1 MASLPEPIFFDTDE
15 DVILSEMI
23 ADYELLT
30 GKKLSPAQ
38 SERLLI
44 NGFAYREKMTRIAGN
59 EAAKQCLL
67 SFAVYPMLD
76 YLGELVGVERLPA
89 SKAETTIEFHFVEG
103 HTSLLLPVGIRLQS
117 IDGNVVFTTLES
129 VTVLS
134 TENVKHVLAE
144 CTREGTAGNNYKIG
158 DISIILDPQAFV
170 STVTNISVTNGGA
183 DQESDD
189 ALRERIR
196 IAPASFSTAGPEDA
210 YIYFAKSAHPSII
223 DVAITSPNPGDV
235 NIYPLLAGGV
245 QPSHE
250 IIDAVMAKCN
260 PKKIRPLNDLVSVA
274 APEKIEYRIEVN
286 LTLLEDALQQTT
298 VDQVNSNLKAY
309 ADRRK
314 TKLGVDV
321 KIAQIIAQ
329 CMIRDQSYD
338 VEVVSPANDISVGLD
353 QFASCTEIVVNLT
366 GTSIE

>member
-15 DVILSEMI
+15 EVILSEMI

-67 SFAVYPMLD
+67 TFAVYPMLD

-89 SKAETTIEFHFVEG
+89 SKAETIIEFRFVDE
-103 HTSLLLPVGIRLQS
+103 HTSLLLPEGIRLQS
-117 IDGNVVFTTLES
+117 IDGNVVFTTLEA
-129 VTVLS
+129 VNVLS
-134 TENVKHVLAE
+134 TENTKQVLAE
-144 CTREGTAGNNYKIG
+144 CTKEGVAGNNYKVG
-158 DISIILDPQAFV
+158 DISIILDPQAYV
-170 STVTNISVTNGGA
+170 SSVSNIGITNGGA

-210 YIYFAKSAHPSII
+210 YIFFAKSAHPSII
-223 DVAITSPNPGDV
+223 DVAVTSPNPGDV

-245 QPSHE
+245 QPSQE

-260 PKKIRPLNDLVSVA
+260 PKKIRPLNDLGI
-274 APEKIEYRIEVN
+274 P
-286 LTLLEDALQQTT
+286 D
-298 VDQVNSNLKAY
+298 
-309 ADRRK
+309 
-314 TKLGVDV
+314 
-321 KIAQIIAQ
+321 
-329 CMIRDQSYD
+329 
-338 VEVVSPANDISVGLD
+338 
-353 QFASCTEIVVNLT
+353 
-366 GTSIE
+366 